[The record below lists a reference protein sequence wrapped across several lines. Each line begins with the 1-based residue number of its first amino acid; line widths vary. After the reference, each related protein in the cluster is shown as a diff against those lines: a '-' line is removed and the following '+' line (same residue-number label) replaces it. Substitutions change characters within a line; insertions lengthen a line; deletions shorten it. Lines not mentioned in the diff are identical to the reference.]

1 MVIDGTMLSLGHD
14 LGVPNGPFLSG
25 LLKAGRAL
33 FAGAPQNRKLPIP
46 SLTFHLFLGGQVW
59 FDGAQRALF
68 VRLLKTGSGP

>member
-33 FAGAPQNRKLPIP
+33 FAGP
-46 SLTFHLFLGGQVW
+46 
-59 FDGAQRALF
+59 
-68 VRLLKTGSGP
+68 LKTGNCPYLR